1 MMPGVDEVR
10 RFIEEHGLDARILE
24 FDEPVKTV
32 EEAARRSGAD
42 PSEIVKTMILIADD
56 RPVAAMIQGDKRID
70 LGKLRRVLEANYV
83 RLARPSEVLKLLG
96 VGIGAISPLLNS
108 MKRIRCVMDEGILRK
123 NTVLAGGGSE
133 KTLIL
138 VKPRDLTEIL
148 KPEIADIS
156 KA

>member
-1 MMPGVDEVR
+1 LMPGVDEVR

-70 LGKLRRVLEANYV
+70 LGKLRRVLEVNYV

-108 MKRIRCVMDEGILRK
+108 MKRIRCVMDERILRK

-138 VKPRDLTEIL
+138 VKPRDLAEIL